1 MNWERVEKFAED
13 FFSALGHCVAEDEEG
28 SLDFFAVYLIPAD
41 AWYIIPYD
49 ALGKRLTVHF
59 VPGGRRVRSMRNIV
73 RPGICWRGRRTSRS
87 SLARMR
93 RFGTILE
100 FSFLPGVRVEIPRP
114 SRKERG

>member
-59 VPGGRRVRSMRNIV
+59 VPGGRRQKYAQYREAWHLLEGKKNIEIFACADEAF
-73 RPGICWRGRRTSRS
+73 RDD
-87 SLARMR
+87 
-93 RFGTILE
+93 
-100 FSFLPGVRVEIPRP
+100 PGVFVFAG
-114 SRKERG
+114 SKS